1 MNDRTISVSNIR
13 PSAIVVPIWPSTFR
27 SLMMNDAIVNA
38 NTRPA
43 AVTTEPLPAIE
54 RMMPVLIPAWISS
67 LNRETSSR
75 L

>member
-1 MNDRTISVSNIR
+1 MNARITNVSNSR
-13 PSAIVVPIWPSTFR
+13 PIPIVVPTWATTVSVLTTI
-27 SLMMNDAIVNA
+27 DIIVNA

-43 AVTTEPLPAIE
+43 DVTTEPVPPIARI
-54 RMMPVLIPAWISS
+54 MPVFNPAWISS